1 LSKVKLI
8 AALLIVILCGLHA
21 SSNQLPQAEF
31 GYYPLVGETELTV
44 NTVLVFDGSGSRDPD
59 GRIMSYEWDFDGD
72 GAYDLATDSPTV
84 EWLYDEAGDYQVLL
98 RVTDDDGAATTT
110 AREIEVE
117 DDPVVIRQTI
127 STPIAPNLALPG
139 DWVEVTVEIRVH
151 QQVNGL
157 GLQFQTD
164 LPEGWRLREV
174 DSDGATFKRSGNQWL
189 WVQGL
194 LSGDRL
200 EVTYEVRVPEDAARG
215 LYRIGGLVSS
225 FSPRFKIPIPK
236 DVEVQVI

>member
-1 LSKVKLI
+1 LLKLRLL
-8 AALLIVILCGLHA
+8 AALLIVVLLGFHA
-21 SSNQLPQAEF
+21 SSNQSPQARF
-31 GYYPLVGETELTV
+31 TYYLPSEESELTV
-44 NTVLVFDGSGSRDPD
+44 NTVVTFDGSGSVDPD
-59 GRIMSYEWDFDGD
+59 GRIVSYEWDFDGD
-72 GAYDLATDSPTV
+72 GIYDLASDSPTA
-84 EWLYDEAGDYQVLL
+84 EWLYDEAGDYQASL
-98 RVTDDDGAATTT
+98 RVTDNDGATATGV
-110 AREIEVE
+110 REIEVA
-117 DDPVVIRQTI
+117 DAPVAVRQTI
-127 STPIAPNLALPG
+127 STPMAPNRALPG
-139 DWVEVTVEIRVH
+139 DWIEVRVEIHVH
-151 QQVNGL
+151 GVVNGL
-157 GLQFQTD
+157 GLQAE